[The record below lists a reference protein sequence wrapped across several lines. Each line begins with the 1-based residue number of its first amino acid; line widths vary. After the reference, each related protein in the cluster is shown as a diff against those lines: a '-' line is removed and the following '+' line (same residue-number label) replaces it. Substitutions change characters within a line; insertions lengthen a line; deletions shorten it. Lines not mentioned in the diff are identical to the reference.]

1 MAFLDVDVKGGTVTR
16 TRVGIGEYNDSSEVA
31 LPVVTIGG
39 GHDGPTLYIQAGLH
53 GDEQTGIAI
62 CRTFLSQICASD
74 LSQINGRVVVVPIA
88 NPPSHLSHSRG
99 FLNEE
104 RRMQDLNRI
113 FPGDRH
119 GLLSE
124 RLAAILFE
132 EFLTS
137 SDFTVDLHAAL
148 DGCIIAPFVYIDPDD
163 NEAGTLELR
172 ERVGLAFG
180 TPYVYYRRRGMRF
193 GTSDISRGLM
203 AQADRAG
210 KAALTAEMGHSQI
223 VTREYVPL
231 GVAGL
236 FNVMGALGMLD
247 VPSSPGPSQRR
258 FSQISLVHAGR
269 GGGLHPEVSVGSEVA
284 AGQLLGRILNAFG
297 EVVEELHAPTG
308 GFVLRLM
315 QWGTVASGAEA
326 FWIAS

>member
-1 MAFLDVDVKGGTVTR
+1 VAFLDVDVKGGTVTR
-16 TRVGIGEYNDSSEVA
+16 TRVGVGEYNDSTEVT
-31 LPVVTIGG
+31 LPVVMIGG
-39 GHDGPTLYIQAGLH
+39 GHDGPTLYVQAGLH

-62 CRTFLSQICASD
+62 CRTFLAQLSSRD
-74 LSQINGRVVVVPIA
+74 LSQISGRVVVVPIA

-104 RRMQDLNRI
+104 RRMVDLNRI

-124 RLAAILFE
+124 RLAAVLFE
-132 EFLTS
+132 EFVAP

-148 DGCIIAPFVYIDPDD
+148 DGCTIAPFVYIDPDD
-163 NEAGTLELR
+163 DDAGTLALR

-180 TPYVYYRRRGMRF
+180 TQYVYYRQRGKRF

-210 KAALTAEMGHSQI
+210 KAAITAEMGQSQI
-223 VTREYVPL
+223 VTQEYVPI
-231 GVAGL
+231 GVTGL
-236 FNVMGALGMLD
+236 FNVMGALGMLEPPPA
-247 VPSSPGPSQRR
+247 PSGSQRR
-258 FSQISLVHAGR
+258 FSEITLVHASR
-269 GGGLHPEVSVGSEVA
+269 GGGLHPEVTVGAEVV
-284 AGQLLGRILNAFG
+284 AGQVLGRMLNAFG
-297 EVVEELHAPTG
+297 EVVEELQAPES
-308 GFVLRLM
+308 GFILRQM
-315 QWGTVASGAEA
+315 QWGTAASGAEA

>member
-16 TRVGIGEYNDSSEVA
+16 TRVGIGEYNDGTEVT

-62 CRTFLSQICASD
+62 CRTFLAQLGSDDLTQIR
-74 LSQINGRVVVVPIA
+74 GRIVVVPIA
-88 NPPSHLSHSRG
+88 NPPAHLSHSRG

-124 RLAAILFE
+124 RLAAVLFE
-132 EFLTS
+132 EFVTP

-163 NEAGTLELR
+163 DDAGTLELR

-180 TPYVYYRRRGMRF
+180 TPYAYYRRRGMRF

-210 KAALTAEMGHSQI
+210 KAALTAEMGQSQI
-223 VTREYVPL
+223 VTQEYVPI
-231 GVAGL
+231 GVTGL
-236 FNVMGALGMLD
+236 FNVMGALGMMERP
-247 VPSSPGPSQRR
+247 PSRGVQQRR

-269 GGGLHPEVSVGSEVA
+269 GGGLHPEVSVGAEVA
-284 AGQLLGRILNAFG
+284 AGQLLGRIRNAFG
-297 EVVEELHAPTG
+297 EVVEELHAPTN
-308 GFVLRLM
+308 GFVLRQM
-315 QWGTVASGAEA
+315 QWGTLASGAEA
-326 FWIAS
+326 FWIAA